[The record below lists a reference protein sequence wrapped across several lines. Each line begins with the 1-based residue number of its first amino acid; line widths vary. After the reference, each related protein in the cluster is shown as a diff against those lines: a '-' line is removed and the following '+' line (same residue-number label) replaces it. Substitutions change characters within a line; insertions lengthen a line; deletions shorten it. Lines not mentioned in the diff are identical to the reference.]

1 MARLFVNVDHVA
13 TLREARG
20 VDYPSPIAAA
30 LRAEQAGAAGI
41 TVHLRED
48 RRHIQ
53 DADLKTLKQ
62 KVRTTLNMELSVSEE
77 IVAICRQI
85 HPEQATLVPEHRE
98 ELTTEGGLDLKHHM
112 DRIRSVVEELT
123 ADGILV
129 SLFIDPDAEAVSLA
143 RMAGARLVELH
154 TGAYANA
161 SSDSARS
168 RQLEKL
174 CQAAAEAQSLGLVVN
189 AGHGL
194 TFDNVEPIASIPEM
208 NDLNIGHALIADAI
222 EFGLFEAVQRMGNL
236 IERASPVG

>member
-20 VDYPSPIAAA
+20 VDYPSPVAAA

-53 DADLKTLKQ
+53 DADLRTLKQ

-77 IVAICRQI
+77 IVAICRET

-98 ELTTEGGLDLKHHM
+98 ELTTEGGLDLRTHM
-112 DRIRSVVEELT
+112 DRIRAVVDELT
-123 ADGILV
+123 SDGILV
-129 SLFIDPDAEAVSLA
+129 SLFIDPDPEAVSLA

-194 TFDNVEPIASIPEM
+194 TYDNLEPIAAIPEM
-208 NDLNIGHALIADAI
+208 NDLNIGHALIADALDL
-222 EFGLFEAVQRMGNL
+222 GLFEAVQRMRNL
-236 IERASPVG
+236 IEQASPVG

>member
-20 VDYPSPIAAA
+20 VDYPCPIAAA

-53 DADLKTLKQ
+53 DADLRTLKQ
-62 KVRTTLNMELSVSEE
+62 KVRTTLNMELSVSPE
-77 IVAICRQI
+77 IVAICREI
-85 HPEQATLVPEHRE
+85 RPEQATLVPEHRE
-98 ELTTEGGLDLKHHM
+98 ELTTEGGLDLRSHM

-123 ADGILV
+123 SDGILV

-154 TGAYANA
+154 TGAYANT

-194 TFDNVEPIASIPEM
+194 TYDNVEPIAAIPEM

-222 EFGLFEAVQRMGNL
+222 DFGLFEAVQRMGNL